1 MSDKSLPDTN
11 PPLADF
17 IKVVEGERGQEN
29 PEVIRATELVA
40 FIAKKDER
48 IADLERQLAEA
59 RLEADKKTRVI
70 RYYEDTL
77 CCPMSTEISL
87 DHGVKAKEISPVKIK
102 ELLEAYEAVRKKAH
116 DACKI
121 LTLSMARGLKDE
133 KRPTWKEFC
142 IAFEAL
148 DAICDEKPNE

>member
-1 MSDKSLPDTN
+1 MNDTICPTCGSQCSLGGVGNTHYFI
-11 PPLADF
+11 PLDD
-17 IKVVEGERGQEN
+17 EN
-29 PEVIRATELVA
+29 
-40 FIAKKDER
+40 ER
-48 IADLERQLAEA
+48 IADLERQLAETC
-59 RLEADKKTRVI
+59 LEVDKKISVI